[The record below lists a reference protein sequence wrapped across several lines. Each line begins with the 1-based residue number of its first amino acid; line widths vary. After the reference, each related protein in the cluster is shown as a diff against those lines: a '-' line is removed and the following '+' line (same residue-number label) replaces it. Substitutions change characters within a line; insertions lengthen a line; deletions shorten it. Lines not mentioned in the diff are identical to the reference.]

1 MKHYHPQKNEHGQ
14 PVEIANPSQPSSLES
29 WHAPECVATVTPG
42 LHMPEIV
49 GEVAI
54 ASWTDYPSD
63 LAGWESLV
71 MACRFDEPP
80 FKTNGKRPA
89 SGAVVVEPDGRI
101 WVVSPSNQFGG
112 YTHTFPKGTLSA
124 KEGLSLRANALKEVY
139 EEAGL
144 CIALTGFLCDCQRSL
159 STTRYYLA
167 RRLGGNPADMGW
179 ESQAVHLVPKAK
191 LADYLTNKYD
201 APLLEVL
208 R

>member
-1 MKHYHPQKNEHGQ
+1 MKHYHPQRDELGQ
-14 PVEIANPSQPSSLES
+14 LVEITKPSQPSSLEA
-29 WHAPECVATVTPG
+29 WHDPETIATVTPG
-42 LHMPEIV
+42 SPMPGTVDEI
-49 GEVAI
+49 AI
-54 ASWTDYPSD
+54 ASWTDIPTE

-71 MACRFDEPP
+71 TDCCFDEPP
-80 FKTNGKRPA
+80 FKTHGKRSA
-89 SGAVVVEPDGRI
+89 SGAVVLEADGRI

-124 KEGLSLRANALKEVY
+124 KEGMSLRANALKEVY

-144 CIALTGFLCDCQRSL
+144 RIALTGFLCDCQRSL

-191 LADYLTNKYD
+191 LAVYLTNKYD
-201 APLLEVL
+201 APLLEAL
-208 R
+208 A